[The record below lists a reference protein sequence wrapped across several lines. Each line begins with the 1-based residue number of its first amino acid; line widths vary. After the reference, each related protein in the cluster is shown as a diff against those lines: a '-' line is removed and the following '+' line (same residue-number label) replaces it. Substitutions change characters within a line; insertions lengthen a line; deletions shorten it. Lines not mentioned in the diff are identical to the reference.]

1 MRPTHRERMSQPTP
15 STSDR
20 PPGTGRI
27 DPPGRW
33 IRRPVSAISF
43 WGAIAL
49 PLLYLPLFYVG
60 IDTTN
65 ELVAF
70 LGLFGVHVLALV
82 GGRHHRRDGD

>member
-1 MRPTHRERMSQPTP
+1 MSRSTP
-15 STSDR
+15 PASDR
-20 PPGTGRI
+20 PRSSRRI

-60 IDTTN
+60 IDTTD
-65 ELVAF
+65 ELAVF

-82 GGRHHRRDGD
+82 GGRHYRRDEG

>member
-1 MRPTHRERMSQPTP
+1 MSRPTP
-15 STSDR
+15 SASDR
-20 PPGTGRI
+20 PNGTRRI

-60 IDTTN
+60 IDTTD

-70 LGLFGVHVLALV
+70 LGLFGVHILALV
-82 GGRHHRRDGD
+82 GGRHYRDHED

>member
-1 MRPTHRERMSQPTP
+1 MTQPTP
-15 STSDR
+15 SASDR
-20 PPGTGRI
+20 PDDTDRSV
-27 DPPGRW
+27 PPGRW
-33 IRRPVSAISF
+33 IRRPVSTISF

-60 IDTTN
+60 IDTTD

-82 GGRHHRRDGD
+82 AGRHHRQDRD